1 MRRMKYSCN
10 DFCHFEI
17 RRRYKFYNN
26 YKSNKQIKSNNEI
39 NIFEKSHV
47 KAKYYIATYAFTNEL
62 VLGDG
67 LMMYG
72 IACLVASR

>member
-1 MRRMKYSCN
+1 M
-10 DFCHFEI
+10 
-17 RRRYKFYNN
+17 
-26 YKSNKQIKSNNEI
+26 

-47 KAKYYIATYAFTNEL
+47 KAKYYVVTYAFTNEL

-72 IACLVASR
+72 IACLVTSR